1 MKVLIIGNGIA
12 GMSAAIEAAELD
24 DEVILV
30 SPIQS
35 ERTQSVMAAEGIN
48 AVVDTAEEDSVVWHA
63 NDTLESGCFLEKEE
77 DVRNLCEKA
86 PEHLKWLDEMG
97 VLFDRNEDDT
107 WKVKASGGQSRKRT
121 VYSGNSIGK
130 QIVTAMTQ
138 KCLEYEN
145 WRLIT
150 QRISGIVILILLY
163 PHMRVLHLIISGAS
177 FSGGAKFLVLVTE
190 ILFAGAAFLHLSVS
204 FSRSMLTLGLLKN
217 DRMEKLV
224 DYVTWII
231 CGLLMVLTV
240 AARIRL

>member
-1 MKVLIIGNGIA
+1 MIKKWNAVCSWMLTLFLLGHMLT
-12 GMSAAIEAAELD
+12 MSIPMLTGGHD
-24 DEVILV
+24 YSDCQIL
-30 SPIQS
+30 
-35 ERTQSVMAAEGIN
+35 AEGIM
-48 AVVDTAEEDSVVWHA
+48 ATVLIHVV
-63 NDTLESGCFLEKEE
+63 
-77 DVRNLCEKA
+77 LCIVSYY
-86 PEHLKWLDEMG
+86 PRRGILNFH
-97 VLFDRNEDDT
+97 RY
-107 WKVKASGGQSRKRT
+107 RK
-121 VYSGNSIGK
+121 
-130 QIVTAMTQ
+130 
-138 KCLEYEN
+138 EN

-204 FSRSMLTLGLLKN
+204 FSRSMLTLGLLRN

-224 DYVTWII
+224 DCVTWII

>member
-1 MKVLIIGNGIA
+1 MIKKWNAVCSWMLTLFLLGHMLTMSIPMLTGGQDYSDCQILGGGIVATVLIHVVLCIVSYYPRRGI
-12 GMSAAIEAAELD
+12 LNFH
-24 DEVILV
+24 
-30 SPIQS
+30 
-35 ERTQSVMAAEGIN
+35 RY
-48 AVVDTAEEDSVVWHA
+48 
-63 NDTLESGCFLEKEE
+63 
-77 DVRNLCEKA
+77 RKA
-86 PEHLKWLDEMG
+86 
-97 VLFDRNEDDT
+97 
-107 WKVKASGGQSRKRT
+107 
-121 VYSGNSIGK
+121 
-130 QIVTAMTQ
+130 
-138 KCLEYEN
+138 N

>member
-1 MKVLIIGNGIA
+1 MIKKWNAVCSWMLTLFLLGHMLT
-12 GMSAAIEAAELD
+12 MSIPMLTSGQD
-24 DEVILV
+24 YSDCQIL
-30 SPIQS
+30 
-35 ERTQSVMAAEGIN
+35 AEGIV
-48 AVVDTAEEDSVVWHA
+48 ATVLIHVV
-63 NDTLESGCFLEKEE
+63 
-77 DVRNLCEKA
+77 LCIVSYYPRRGILNFHRYRKA
-86 PEHLKWLDEMG
+86 
-97 VLFDRNEDDT
+97 
-107 WKVKASGGQSRKRT
+107 
-121 VYSGNSIGK
+121 
-130 QIVTAMTQ
+130 
-138 KCLEYEN
+138 N

-204 FSRSMLTLGLLKN
+204 FSRSMLTLGLLRN

>member
-1 MKVLIIGNGIA
+1 MIKKW
-12 GMSAAIEAAELD
+12 
-24 DEVILV
+24 
-30 SPIQS
+30 
-35 ERTQSVMAAEGIN
+35 N
-48 AVVDTAEEDSVVWHA
+48 AVCSWML
-63 NDTLESGCFLEKEE
+63 TLFLLGHMLTMSIPVLTGGQ
-77 DVRNLCEKA
+77 DYSDCQILAGGIVATVLCIVSYY
-86 PEHLKWLDEMG
+86 PRRG
-97 VLFDRNEDDT
+97 VLNFHRY
-107 WKVKASGGQSRKRT
+107 RK
-121 VYSGNSIGK
+121 
-130 QIVTAMTQ
+130 
-138 KCLEYEN
+138 EN

-163 PHMRVLHLIISGAS
+163 PHMRVLHLIISGAT
-177 FSGGAKFLVLVTE
+177 FSGGAKLLVLVTE

>member
-1 MKVLIIGNGIA
+1 MIKKWNAVCSWMLTLFLLGHMLT
-12 GMSAAIEAAELD
+12 MSIPMLTGGQD
-24 DEVILV
+24 YSDCQIL
-30 SPIQS
+30 
-35 ERTQSVMAAEGIN
+35 AEGIV
-48 AVVDTAEEDSVVWHA
+48 ATVLIHVV
-63 NDTLESGCFLEKEE
+63 
-77 DVRNLCEKA
+77 LCIVSYYPRRGILNFHRYRKA
-86 PEHLKWLDEMG
+86 
-97 VLFDRNEDDT
+97 
-107 WKVKASGGQSRKRT
+107 
-121 VYSGNSIGK
+121 
-130 QIVTAMTQ
+130 
-138 KCLEYEN
+138 N

-190 ILFAGAAFLHLSVS
+190 ILSAGAAFLHLSVS

>member
-1 MKVLIIGNGIA
+1 MIKKWNAVCSWMLTLFLLGHMLTMSIPVLTGGQDYSDCQILAGGIGATVLIHVVLCI
-12 GMSAAIEAAELD
+12 
-24 DEVILV
+24 V
-30 SPIQS
+30 SYYP
-35 ERTQSVMAAEGIN
+35 R
-48 AVVDTAEEDSVVWHA
+48 
-63 NDTLESGCFLEKEE
+63 
-77 DVRNLCEKA
+77 R
-86 PEHLKWLDEMG
+86 G
-97 VLFDRNEDDT
+97 VLNFHRY
-107 WKVKASGGQSRKRT
+107 RK
-121 VYSGNSIGK
+121 
-130 QIVTAMTQ
+130 
-138 KCLEYEN
+138 EN

-163 PHMRVLHLIISGAS
+163 PHMRVLHLIISGAT

>member
-1 MKVLIIGNGIA
+1 MIKKWNAVCSWMLTLFLLGHMLT
-12 GMSAAIEAAELD
+12 MSIPMLTGGQD
-24 DEVILV
+24 YSDCQIL
-30 SPIQS
+30 
-35 ERTQSVMAAEGIN
+35 AEGIV
-48 AVVDTAEEDSVVWHA
+48 ATVLIHVV
-63 NDTLESGCFLEKEE
+63 
-77 DVRNLCEKA
+77 LCIVSYYPRRGILNFHRYRKA
-86 PEHLKWLDEMG
+86 
-97 VLFDRNEDDT
+97 
-107 WKVKASGGQSRKRT
+107 
-121 VYSGNSIGK
+121 
-130 QIVTAMTQ
+130 
-138 KCLEYEN
+138 N

-204 FSRSMLTLGLLKN
+204 FSRSMLTIGLLKN

>member
-1 MKVLIIGNGIA
+1 MIKKW
-12 GMSAAIEAAELD
+12 
-24 DEVILV
+24 
-30 SPIQS
+30 
-35 ERTQSVMAAEGIN
+35 N
-48 AVVDTAEEDSVVWHA
+48 AVCSWML
-63 NDTLESGCFLEKEE
+63 TLFLLGHMLTMSIPVLTGGQ
-77 DVRNLCEKA
+77 DYSDCQILAGGIVATVFCIVSYYPRR
-86 PEHLKWLDEMG
+86 G
-97 VLFDRNEDDT
+97 VLNFHRY
-107 WKVKASGGQSRKRT
+107 RK
-121 VYSGNSIGK
+121 
-130 QIVTAMTQ
+130 
-138 KCLEYEN
+138 EN

>member
-1 MKVLIIGNGIA
+1 MIKKWNAVCSWMLTLFLLGHMLT
-12 GMSAAIEAAELD
+12 MSIPMLTGGQD
-24 DEVILV
+24 YSDCQIL
-30 SPIQS
+30 
-35 ERTQSVMAAEGIN
+35 AEGIM
-48 AVVDTAEEDSVVWHA
+48 ATVLIHVV
-63 NDTLESGCFLEKEE
+63 
-77 DVRNLCEKA
+77 LCIVSYY
-86 PEHLKWLDEMG
+86 PRRG
-97 VLFDRNEDDT
+97 VLNFHRYR
-107 WKVKASGGQSRKRT
+107 KA
-121 VYSGNSIGK
+121 
-130 QIVTAMTQ
+130 
-138 KCLEYEN
+138 N

>member
-1 MKVLIIGNGIA
+1 MIKKW
-12 GMSAAIEAAELD
+12 
-24 DEVILV
+24 
-30 SPIQS
+30 
-35 ERTQSVMAAEGIN
+35 N
-48 AVVDTAEEDSVVWHA
+48 AVCSWMLTLFLLGHMLTMSIPVLTGGQDYSDCQILAGGIVAVLLIHVV
-63 NDTLESGCFLEKEE
+63 
-77 DVRNLCEKA
+77 LCIVSYY
-86 PEHLKWLDEMG
+86 PRRG
-97 VLFDRNEDDT
+97 VLNFHRY
-107 WKVKASGGQSRKRT
+107 RK
-121 VYSGNSIGK
+121 
-130 QIVTAMTQ
+130 
-138 KCLEYEN
+138 EN

-163 PHMRVLHLIISGAS
+163 PHMRVLHLIISGAT

>member
-1 MKVLIIGNGIA
+1 MIKKWNAVCSWMLTLFLLGHMLTMSIPMLTGGQDYSDCQILARGIVATVLIHVVLCIVSYYPRRGI
-12 GMSAAIEAAELD
+12 LNFH
-24 DEVILV
+24 
-30 SPIQS
+30 
-35 ERTQSVMAAEGIN
+35 RY
-48 AVVDTAEEDSVVWHA
+48 
-63 NDTLESGCFLEKEE
+63 
-77 DVRNLCEKA
+77 RKA
-86 PEHLKWLDEMG
+86 
-97 VLFDRNEDDT
+97 
-107 WKVKASGGQSRKRT
+107 
-121 VYSGNSIGK
+121 
-130 QIVTAMTQ
+130 
-138 KCLEYEN
+138 N

>member
-1 MKVLIIGNGIA
+1 MIKKWNAVCSWMLTLFLLGHMLT
-12 GMSAAIEAAELD
+12 MSIPMLTGRQD
-24 DEVILV
+24 YSDCQIL
-30 SPIQS
+30 
-35 ERTQSVMAAEGIN
+35 AEGIV
-48 AVVDTAEEDSVVWHA
+48 ATVLIHVV
-63 NDTLESGCFLEKEE
+63 
-77 DVRNLCEKA
+77 LCIVSYY
-86 PEHLKWLDEMG
+86 PRRGILNFH
-97 VLFDRNEDDT
+97 RY
-107 WKVKASGGQSRKRT
+107 RK
-121 VYSGNSIGK
+121 
-130 QIVTAMTQ
+130 
-138 KCLEYEN
+138 EN

-150 QRISGIVILILLY
+150 QRISGIIILILLY

>member
-1 MKVLIIGNGIA
+1 MIKKWNAVCSWMLTLFLLGHMLT
-12 GMSAAIEAAELD
+12 MSIPMLTGGQD
-24 DEVILV
+24 YSDCQIL
-30 SPIQS
+30 
-35 ERTQSVMAAEGIN
+35 AEGIV
-48 AVVDTAEEDSVVWHA
+48 ATVLIHVV
-63 NDTLESGCFLEKEE
+63 
-77 DVRNLCEKA
+77 LCIVSYYPRRGILNFHRYRKA
-86 PEHLKWLDEMG
+86 
-97 VLFDRNEDDT
+97 
-107 WKVKASGGQSRKRT
+107 
-121 VYSGNSIGK
+121 
-130 QIVTAMTQ
+130 
-138 KCLEYEN
+138 N

-204 FSRSMLTLGLLKN
+204 FSRSMLTLGLLRN

-231 CGLLMVLTV
+231 CGLLMVLTA

>member
-1 MKVLIIGNGIA
+1 MIKKWNAVCSWMLTLFLLGHMLTMSIPMLTGGQDYSDCQILTGGIVATVLIHVVLCI
-12 GMSAAIEAAELD
+12 
-24 DEVILV
+24 V
-30 SPIQS
+30 SYYP
-35 ERTQSVMAAEGIN
+35 R
-48 AVVDTAEEDSVVWHA
+48 
-63 NDTLESGCFLEKEE
+63 
-77 DVRNLCEKA
+77 R
-86 PEHLKWLDEMG
+86 G
-97 VLFDRNEDDT
+97 VLNFHRY
-107 WKVKASGGQSRKRT
+107 RK
-121 VYSGNSIGK
+121 
-130 QIVTAMTQ
+130 
-138 KCLEYEN
+138 EN

-163 PHMRVLHLIISGAS
+163 PHMRVLHLIISGAT

-204 FSRSMLTLGLLKN
+204 FSRSMLTFGLLKS

>member
-1 MKVLIIGNGIA
+1 MIKKWNAVCSWMLTLFLLGHMLTMSIPMLTGGQEYSDCQILAGGIVATVLITVVLCI
-12 GMSAAIEAAELD
+12 
-24 DEVILV
+24 V
-30 SPIQS
+30 SYYP
-35 ERTQSVMAAEGIN
+35 R
-48 AVVDTAEEDSVVWHA
+48 
-63 NDTLESGCFLEKEE
+63 
-77 DVRNLCEKA
+77 R
-86 PEHLKWLDEMG
+86 G
-97 VLFDRNEDDT
+97 VLNFHRYR
-107 WKVKASGGQSRKRT
+107 KA
-121 VYSGNSIGK
+121 
-130 QIVTAMTQ
+130 
-138 KCLEYEN
+138 N

>member
-1 MKVLIIGNGIA
+1 MIKKWNAVCSWMLTLFLLGHMLT
-12 GMSAAIEAAELD
+12 MSIPMLTGGQD
-24 DEVILV
+24 YSDCQIL
-30 SPIQS
+30 
-35 ERTQSVMAAEGIN
+35 AEGIV
-48 AVVDTAEEDSVVWHA
+48 ATVLIHVV
-63 NDTLESGCFLEKEE
+63 
-77 DVRNLCEKA
+77 LCIVSYYPRRGILNFHRYRKA
-86 PEHLKWLDEMG
+86 
-97 VLFDRNEDDT
+97 
-107 WKVKASGGQSRKRT
+107 
-121 VYSGNSIGK
+121 
-130 QIVTAMTQ
+130 
-138 KCLEYEN
+138 N

-204 FSRSMLTLGLLKN
+204 FSRSMLTLGLLRN

-224 DYVTWII
+224 DCVTWII

>member
-1 MKVLIIGNGIA
+1 MIKKWNAVCSWMLTLFLLGHMLTMSIPMLTGGQDYSDCQILAGGIVAIVLIHVVLCIVSYYPRRGI
-12 GMSAAIEAAELD
+12 LNF
-24 DEVILV
+24 
-30 SPIQS
+30 Q
-35 ERTQSVMAAEGIN
+35 RY
-48 AVVDTAEEDSVVWHA
+48 
-63 NDTLESGCFLEKEE
+63 
-77 DVRNLCEKA
+77 
-86 PEHLKWLDEMG
+86 
-97 VLFDRNEDDT
+97 
-107 WKVKASGGQSRKRT
+107 RK
-121 VYSGNSIGK
+121 
-130 QIVTAMTQ
+130 
-138 KCLEYEN
+138 EN

-204 FSRSMLTLGLLKN
+204 FSRSMLTLGLLRN

-224 DYVTWII
+224 DCVTWII

>member
-1 MKVLIIGNGIA
+1 MIKKWNAVCSWMLTLFLLGHMLTMSIPMLTGGHDYSDCQILEGGIVATVLIHVVLCIVSYYPRR
-12 GMSAAIEAAELD
+12 GMLNFH
-24 DEVILV
+24 
-30 SPIQS
+30 
-35 ERTQSVMAAEGIN
+35 RY
-48 AVVDTAEEDSVVWHA
+48 
-63 NDTLESGCFLEKEE
+63 
-77 DVRNLCEKA
+77 
-86 PEHLKWLDEMG
+86 
-97 VLFDRNEDDT
+97 
-107 WKVKASGGQSRKRT
+107 RK
-121 VYSGNSIGK
+121 
-130 QIVTAMTQ
+130 
-138 KCLEYEN
+138 EN

-204 FSRSMLTLGLLKN
+204 FSRSMLTLGLLRN

-224 DYVTWII
+224 DCVTWII

>member
-1 MKVLIIGNGIA
+1 MIKKWNAVCSWMLTLFLLGHMLTMSIPMLTGGQDYSDCQILARGIVATVLIHVVLCIVSYYPRRGI
-12 GMSAAIEAAELD
+12 LNFH
-24 DEVILV
+24 
-30 SPIQS
+30 
-35 ERTQSVMAAEGIN
+35 RY
-48 AVVDTAEEDSVVWHA
+48 
-63 NDTLESGCFLEKEE
+63 
-77 DVRNLCEKA
+77 
-86 PEHLKWLDEMG
+86 
-97 VLFDRNEDDT
+97 
-107 WKVKASGGQSRKRT
+107 RK
-121 VYSGNSIGK
+121 
-130 QIVTAMTQ
+130 
-138 KCLEYEN
+138 EN

>member
-1 MKVLIIGNGIA
+1 MIKKWNAVCSWMLTLFLLGHMLTMSIPVLTGGEDYSVCQILAGGIAATVLIHVVFCI
-12 GMSAAIEAAELD
+12 
-24 DEVILV
+24 V
-30 SPIQS
+30 SYYP
-35 ERTQSVMAAEGIN
+35 R
-48 AVVDTAEEDSVVWHA
+48 
-63 NDTLESGCFLEKEE
+63 
-77 DVRNLCEKA
+77 R
-86 PEHLKWLDEMG
+86 G
-97 VLFDRNEDDT
+97 VLNFHR
-107 WKVKASGGQSRKRT
+107 
-121 VYSGNSIGK
+121 YSK
-130 QIVTAMTQ
+130 
-138 KCLEYEN
+138 EN
-145 WRLIT
+145 WRIIT
-150 QRISGIVILILLY
+150 QRISGILILILLY

>member
-1 MKVLIIGNGIA
+1 MIKKWNAVCSWMLTLFLLGHMLT
-12 GMSAAIEAAELD
+12 MSIPMLTGGQD
-24 DEVILV
+24 YSDCQIL
-30 SPIQS
+30 
-35 ERTQSVMAAEGIN
+35 AEGIV
-48 AVVDTAEEDSVVWHA
+48 ATVLIHVV
-63 NDTLESGCFLEKEE
+63 
-77 DVRNLCEKA
+77 LCIVSYY
-86 PEHLKWLDEMG
+86 PRRGILNFH
-97 VLFDRNEDDT
+97 RY
-107 WKVKASGGQSRKRT
+107 RK
-121 VYSGNSIGK
+121 
-130 QIVTAMTQ
+130 
-138 KCLEYEN
+138 EN

-163 PHMRVLHLIISGAS
+163 PHMRVLHLIISGAT

-204 FSRSMLTLGLLKN
+204 FSRSMLTLGLLKS

>member
-1 MKVLIIGNGIA
+1 MIKKWNAVCSWMLTLFLLGHMLTMSIPMLTGGQDYSDCQILARGIVATVLIHVVLCIVSYYPRRGI
-12 GMSAAIEAAELD
+12 LNFH
-24 DEVILV
+24 
-30 SPIQS
+30 
-35 ERTQSVMAAEGIN
+35 RY
-48 AVVDTAEEDSVVWHA
+48 
-63 NDTLESGCFLEKEE
+63 
-77 DVRNLCEKA
+77 RKA
-86 PEHLKWLDEMG
+86 
-97 VLFDRNEDDT
+97 
-107 WKVKASGGQSRKRT
+107 
-121 VYSGNSIGK
+121 
-130 QIVTAMTQ
+130 
-138 KCLEYEN
+138 N

-177 FSGGAKFLVLVTE
+177 FSGGVKFLVLVTE

>member
-1 MKVLIIGNGIA
+1 MIKKWNAVCSWMLTLFLLGHMLT
-12 GMSAAIEAAELD
+12 MSIPMLTGGQD
-24 DEVILV
+24 YSDCQIL
-30 SPIQS
+30 
-35 ERTQSVMAAEGIN
+35 AEGIM
-48 AVVDTAEEDSVVWHA
+48 ATVLIHVV
-63 NDTLESGCFLEKEE
+63 
-77 DVRNLCEKA
+77 LCIVSYY
-86 PEHLKWLDEMG
+86 PRRGILNFH
-97 VLFDRNEDDT
+97 RY
-107 WKVKASGGQSRKRT
+107 RK
-121 VYSGNSIGK
+121 S
-130 QIVTAMTQ
+130 
-138 KCLEYEN
+138 N

>member
-1 MKVLIIGNGIA
+1 MIKKWNAVCSWMLTLFLLGHMLT
-12 GMSAAIEAAELD
+12 MSIPMLTGGQD
-24 DEVILV
+24 YSDCQIL
-30 SPIQS
+30 
-35 ERTQSVMAAEGIN
+35 AEGIM
-48 AVVDTAEEDSVVWHA
+48 ATVLIHVV
-63 NDTLESGCFLEKEE
+63 
-77 DVRNLCEKA
+77 LCIVSYY
-86 PEHLKWLDEMG
+86 PRRGILNFH
-97 VLFDRNEDDT
+97 RY
-107 WKVKASGGQSRKRT
+107 RK
-121 VYSGNSIGK
+121 
-130 QIVTAMTQ
+130 
-138 KCLEYEN
+138 EN

-204 FSRSMLTLGLLKN
+204 FSRSMLTLGLLRN

>member
-1 MKVLIIGNGIA
+1 MIKKWNAVCSWMLTLFLLGHMLT
-12 GMSAAIEAAELD
+12 MSIPMLTGGQD
-24 DEVILV
+24 YSDCQIL
-30 SPIQS
+30 
-35 ERTQSVMAAEGIN
+35 AEGIV
-48 AVVDTAEEDSVVWHA
+48 ATVLIHVV
-63 NDTLESGCFLEKEE
+63 
-77 DVRNLCEKA
+77 LCIVSYYPRRGILNFHRYRKA
-86 PEHLKWLDEMG
+86 
-97 VLFDRNEDDT
+97 
-107 WKVKASGGQSRKRT
+107 
-121 VYSGNSIGK
+121 
-130 QIVTAMTQ
+130 
-138 KCLEYEN
+138 N

-177 FSGGAKFLVLVTE
+177 LSGGAKFLVLVTE

-204 FSRSMLTLGLLKN
+204 FSRSMLTLGLLRN

>member
-1 MKVLIIGNGIA
+1 MIKKWNAVCSWMLTLFLLGHMLTMSIPMLTGGQDYSDCQILAEGFVATVLIHVVLCIVSYYPRRGI
-12 GMSAAIEAAELD
+12 LNFH
-24 DEVILV
+24 
-30 SPIQS
+30 
-35 ERTQSVMAAEGIN
+35 RY
-48 AVVDTAEEDSVVWHA
+48 
-63 NDTLESGCFLEKEE
+63 
-77 DVRNLCEKA
+77 RKA
-86 PEHLKWLDEMG
+86 
-97 VLFDRNEDDT
+97 
-107 WKVKASGGQSRKRT
+107 
-121 VYSGNSIGK
+121 
-130 QIVTAMTQ
+130 
-138 KCLEYEN
+138 N